1 MKWTTTTGKL
11 AAVPMLLLL
20 VVKGLQASSDG
31 RPQVTFFSEALCPYC
46 RAFTLDTLE
55 PMFNKGVAKLMKLEL
70 VPWGNAR
77 LSPGPGNL
85 TWSCQHGETECRL
98 NSLLSCTTHHYP
110 DQEEWFPYLAC
121 LERGAIT
128 PAAQNMEQLS
138 SKCAAVASMDPHTIW
153 QCHTGPEGRALQ
165 LAAGM
170 KTQALQPPH
179 SGVPWVT
186 MTSQHGGDSSHAVPL
201 YDAADALLSLVC
213 AAYGGKDRLPDACFE
228 EPDPTLR
235 AGRKCAHSMPELREQ
250 A

>member
-20 VVKGLQASSDG
+20 VVKGFKASSDG

-55 PMFNKGVAKLMKLEL
+55 PMFK
-70 VPWGNAR
+70 
-77 LSPGPGNL
+77 
-85 TWSCQHGETECRL
+85 
-98 NSLLSCTTHHYP
+98 
-110 DQEEWFPYLAC
+110 
-121 LERGAIT
+121 
-128 PAAQNMEQLS
+128 
-138 SKCAAVASMDPHTIW
+138 
-153 QCHTGPEGRALQ
+153 CHTGPEGRALQ

-213 AAYGGKDRLPDACFE
+213 AAYGGKD
-228 EPDPTLR
+228 
-235 AGRKCAHSMPELREQ
+235 
-250 A
+250 